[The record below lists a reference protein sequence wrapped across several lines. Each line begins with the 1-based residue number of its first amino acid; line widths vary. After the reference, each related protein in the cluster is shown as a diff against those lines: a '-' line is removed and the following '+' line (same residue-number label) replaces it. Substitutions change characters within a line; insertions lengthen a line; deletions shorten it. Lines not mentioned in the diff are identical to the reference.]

1 MTVANAIGGRATDG
15 RMRNGRFAPETMT
28 RPHAADEDDPHQ
40 ERLATG
46 LGWFSIGLGLS
57 QVLAPRGVARF
68 IGVQDDV
75 KNCALLRMIG
85 LRELACGVGIL
96 TKRRP
101 AGWAWARVVGDMM
114 DIALLG
120 SAMAGGAPRR
130 DKVSAATAAVLGVT
144 ALDLYDAV
152 QLSSGAEGETGG
164 IGLREIRVRKAIT
177 VNRPAGE
184 VYRFWRDFRNLP
196 RFMYH
201 VESVQVTDDRRSH
214 WKVKAPA
221 GMSVEWDAEIV
232 EDQPDDRIAWRSVPG
247 SRVDNAGS
255 VRFVPAAGNRG
266 TEVHVELR
274 VQPAG
279 RGDRCGDR
287 PAFRRVARPA
297 GARRPPRP
305 QAGHGDRRDR
315 RVRRDARP
323 AGLLAAA
330 GAAPGATPGR
340 LAPTVRADPGRA
352 RPARRGPV
360 PDESIGVH
368 P

>member
-1 MTVANAIGGRATDG
+1 MTVANAIRGRATDG

-28 RPHAADEDDPHQ
+28 RPHAADEDNPHE

-101 AGWAWARVVGDMM
+101 AGWVWARVAGDMM

-152 QLSSGAEGETGG
+152 QLSSGTEGGTGG

-196 RFMYH
+196 RFMHH
-201 VESVQVTDDRRSH
+201 VESVQVADDRRSH

-247 SRVDNAGS
+247 SQVDNAGS

-274 VQPAG
+274 YSPPGGVVGAAIAWLFGESPDQQVYDDLRALKQVMETGEIVVSEGTLGQRGYRQRPAQPPAQLPAG
-279 RGDRCGDR
+279 WS
-287 PAFRRVARPA
+287 RR
-297 GARRPPRP
+297 
-305 QAGHGDRRDR
+305 
-315 RVRRDARP
+315 
-323 AGLLAAA
+323 
-330 GAAPGATPGR
+330 
-340 LAPTVRADPGRA
+340 
-352 RPARRGPV
+352 
-360 PDESIGVH
+360 
-368 P
+368 